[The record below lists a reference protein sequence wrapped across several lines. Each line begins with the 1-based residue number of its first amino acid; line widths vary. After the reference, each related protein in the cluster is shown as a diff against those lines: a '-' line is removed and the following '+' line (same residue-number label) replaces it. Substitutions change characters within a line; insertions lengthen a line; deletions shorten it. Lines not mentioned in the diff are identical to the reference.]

1 MKIRCLAF
9 PIFIL
14 LVSATVVHADG
25 VPVDPKMVVNDPL
38 CFEGCGTALEST
50 VFSFSSNANG
60 GGFLTF
66 QNVSGLTW
74 TSLLIETGS
83 DPFNV
88 PANSVT
94 CQTNAFLSC
103 QVSDLAGGITAMF
116 FSGTNGETVLGI
128 PNDFNFTIN
137 LNDDLPGGG
146 TNVDPGGSGGWGA
159 NRIFNAAA
167 NVPSPV
173 PEPAT
178 LTLMGVGIGALVARK
193 KLRGRRQPRN

>member
-14 LVSATVVHADG
+14 LVSATVVRADS
-25 VPVDPKMVVNDPL
+25 VPVDPKMVVTDPP
-38 CFEGCGTALEST
+38 CVEGCGTALEST

-66 QNVSGLTW
+66 QNVSDLNW

-83 DPFNV
+83 VPFNV
-88 PANSVT
+88 PADSVT

-116 FSGTNGETVLGI
+116 FSGTNGETVSGI
-128 PNDFNFTIN
+128 PNLFKFTIN
-137 LNDDLPGGG
+137 LNDDINGNPVTA
-146 TNVDPGGSGGWGA
+146 TNGFGGWGA
-159 NRIFNAAA
+159 NRTFNAAA
-167 NVPSPV
+167 NVPAPV

-178 LTLMGVGIGALVARK
+178 LTLMGVGIGALLASK